1 MRHDGCMACD
11 MERTLVHLLKVL
23 NECGICAA
31 ARVLSDGRIEM
42 WLGDGERGIRASA
55 VFSAQELDIAMRWL
69 SATASRLYPD
79 SHFARVGRMLS
90 RWVDGAIEASRRLT

>member
-1 MRHDGCMACD
+1 MRHD

-55 VFSAQELDIAMRWL
+55 VFSAQELESAARWL
-69 SATASRLYPD
+69 SSTAVRLYPD
-79 SHFARVGRMLS
+79 SHFARVGRILS
-90 RWVDGAIEASRRLT
+90 GWVDAALAASRRLT

>member
-1 MRHDGCMACD
+1 MLLD
-11 MERTLVHLLKVL
+11 MERTLVQLLRVL

-55 VFSAQELDIAMRWL
+55 VFSAQELEAAISWL
-69 SATASRLYPD
+69 SATAARLYPD
-79 SHFARVGRMLS
+79 SQFARVRKMLAA
-90 RWVDGAIEASRRLT
+90 WVVRAVEASRRMT